1 MLSISKSVYSL
12 PDLPKE
18 RTKNLRVL
26 CLGLPRSGTESL
38 QSALKILGFNGVA
51 HGFEWWMNSPNTSM
65 LYCELMHLKLHDKLP
80 DPNILRKEYFDRIL
94 GDKEATTDVPAA
106 WFAAELL
113 QAYPDAI
120 VILNRRRDV
129 KAWKASFRASV
140 LPMMQSWKYWL
151 ASWFEAELFWGVW
164 LTRLGHQRFLFN
176 GNFEANAE
184 KAYIEH
190 YQSLEA
196 ILQAE
201 GRSYL
206 DWSVEDDW

>member
-1 MLSISKSVYSL
+1 
-12 PDLPKE
+12 
-18 RTKNLRVL
+18 
-26 CLGLPRSGTESL
+26 
-38 QSALKILGFNGVA
+38 
-51 HGFEWWMNSPNTSM
+51 
-65 LYCELMHLKLHDKLP
+65 MHLKLHDKLP